1 MSTLAPSTDRNVATR
16 LPQPDVGIQT
26 LKNPIKFV

>member
-1 MSTLAPSTDRNVATR
+1 VLALTPSTDRNVATR
-16 LPQPDVGIQT
+16 LPQPGVGIQA